1 MSRRNQPQGEYVE
14 ANASPEWRCTCG
26 LTLPRWSAKTA
37 DGYLLCVGC
46 KSLWNEDGTLA
57 GSTHDPVSEA
67 IEKGDTVLICDGTRT
82 GKVGIVG
89 GRKGTSVAVCIEGQ
103 DSHDC
108 DGMCPQGGVYEPDYA
123 LLRFSSKDAR
133 AVDLLVSHLTDAYR
147 IAALS
152 YARGVEDSARIV
164 ENERQNTPDLVESR
178 TLSRAASAIRSLT
191 RNTTHPCTCGNRGYT
206 ALVENKHFPD
216 CPAVPITPHKDTV

>member
-1 MSRRNQPQGEYVE
+1 MTN
-14 ANASPEWRCTCG
+14 
-26 LTLPRWSAKTA
+26 
-37 DGYLLCVGC
+37 
-46 KSLWNEDGTLA
+46 
-57 GSTHDPVSEA
+57 DPVSEA
-67 IEKGDTVLICDGTRT
+67 IEKEFANTKFARGGGACFECCDYE
-82 GKVGIVG
+82 GIY
-89 GRKGTSVAVCIEGQ
+89 T
-103 DSHDC
+103 
-108 DGMCPQGGVYEPDYA
+108 
-123 LLRFSSKDAR
+123 
-133 AVDLLVSHLTDAYR
+133 DLLSFTHR